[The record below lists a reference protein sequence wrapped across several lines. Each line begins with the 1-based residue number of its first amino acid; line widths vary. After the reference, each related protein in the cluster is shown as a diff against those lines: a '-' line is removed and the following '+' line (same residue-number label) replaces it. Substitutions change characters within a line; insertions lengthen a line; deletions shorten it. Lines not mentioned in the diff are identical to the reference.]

1 MSCNICLT
9 NKPINPIIT
18 PCTHLFCFKCI
29 KEWMNHKI
37 NCPCCRRKF
46 NINEVL
52 EYYHKYS
59 SEIVTRSKTIKLR
72 RVNVLKN
79 INIKLRN
86 LKLSKDRK
94 KKEKEGYCILKY
106 VYINRAVFNS
116 NVFGNILFF
125 KTVLKK
131 ALQFYEKDRCKKF
144 YEWVFKFRNYI
155 KLLDIDF
162 NLDDITLNIYQL

>member
-9 NKPINPIIT
+9 NKPINPITT
-18 PCTHLFCFKCI
+18 PCKHMFCFKCI
-29 KEWMNHKI
+29 EEWMYHKI

-46 NINEVL
+46 DINEVL

-59 SEIVTRSKTIKLR
+59 SEIVTRSKTIELR
-72 RVNVLKN
+72 RANVMKN

-86 LKLSKDRK
+86 LKLAKVRK
-94 KKEKEGYCILKY
+94 QKEKEGYDVLKY
-106 VYINRAVFNS
+106 VYINRTVFNS
-116 NVFGNILFF
+116 NVFGNILFL

-131 ALQFYEKDRCKKF
+131 SLQFYEKDRCKNF

-155 KLLDIDF
+155 KLLNMNF
-162 NLDDITLNIYQL
+162 SLDDIII